1 MVQEFNRRIKFK
13 KQQSC
18 NREVL
23 LVMVK
28 IGAVGDNCI
37 DMYDNIGEFYVGG
50 NPVNVAVYIKRL
62 GGNADYAGVVGND
75 RYGELVKEQLYEKGV
90 DVSMVKTIE
99 GSTAISHI
107 DLINKER
114 VFGEYEEGVLPQLLL
129 AEEELKRLAECDI
142 VVSSVWSYTESYFER
157 LKRLGAIT
165 AMDFSTELDSEVID
179 VVGEYLDYAFFSFE
193 EGNMELEEFM
203 KDIFERIRGIV
214 IVTRGEEG
222 SVVYDGKQFIYHGIE
237 PCEVIDTLGA
247 GDSFIAG
254 FLYGMAEGLSIK
266 DSMMKGAKNSSVT
279 IGYKGAW

>member
-23 LVMVK
+23 LIMVK

-179 VVGEYLDYAFFSFE
+179 VVGAYLDYAFFSFE

>member
-1 MVQEFNRRIKFK
+1 
-13 KQQSC
+13 
-18 NREVL
+18 
-23 LVMVK
+23 MVK
-28 IGAVGDNCI
+28 IGAVGDNCV

-62 GGNADYAGVVGND
+62 GGEADYVGVVGND
-75 RYGELVKEQLYEKGV
+75 KYGKWVKEQLNKKGI

-107 DLINKER
+107 NLIDKER
-114 VFGEYEEGVLPQLLL
+114 VFGEYEEGVLPQLSLT
-129 AEEELKRLAECDI
+129 EEELERLAKCDI
-142 VVSSVWSYTESYFER
+142 VVSSVWSYAESYFEQ

-165 AMDFSTELDSEVID
+165 AMDFSTELNSEVID
-179 VVGEYLDYAFFSFE
+179 LVGPYLDYAFFSFE
-193 EGNMELEEFM
+193 EVNMKLEDFM
-203 KDIFERIRGIV
+203 KDIFKRISGIV

-222 SVVYDGKQFIYHGIE
+222 SAVYDGERLIYHGIE
-237 PCEVIDTLGA
+237 PCEVVDTLGA

-266 DSMMKGAKNSSVT
+266 DSMIKGAENSSIT

>member
-13 KQQSC
+13 KQQSR

-23 LVMVK
+23 LIMVK

>member
-23 LVMVK
+23 LIMVK

>member
-1 MVQEFNRRIKFK
+1 
-13 KQQSC
+13 
-18 NREVL
+18 
-23 LVMVK
+23 MVK

-114 VFGEYEEGVLPQLLL
+114 VFGEYEEGVLPKLLL
-129 AEEELKRLAECDI
+129 TDEELKRLAECDI
-142 VVSSVWSYTESYFER
+142 VVSSVWSYAESYFER

-179 VVGEYLDYAFFSFE
+179 VVGAYLDYAFFSFE